1 MPEKKIVDLAT
12 YRQKIAKTGNDPDPS
27 NIDDLSFEEKLQ
39 NLIHRPVGETGSK
52 KELIAIFE
60 EEQLK
65 KDMEDQD
72 K

>member
-12 YRQKIAKTGNDPDPS
+12 YRQKKTQTGNDIDPS
-27 NIDDLSFEEKLQ
+27 YKDDLSFEEKLQ
-39 NLIHRPVGETGSK
+39 NLIHRPIGETGSK
-52 KELIAIFE
+52 NELIAIFE

-72 K
+72 